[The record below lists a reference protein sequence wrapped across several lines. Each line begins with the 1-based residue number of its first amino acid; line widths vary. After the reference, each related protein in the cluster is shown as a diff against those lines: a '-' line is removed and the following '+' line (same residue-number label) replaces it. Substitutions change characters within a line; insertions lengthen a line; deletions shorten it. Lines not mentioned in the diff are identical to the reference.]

1 MDSEDFRARAD
12 LDADLLKAWIEAG
25 WLTPA
30 SLEGIRYFSEVDLAK
45 SALIK
50 DLQDDFGIN
59 SDGIAVVLHLIDQV
73 YGLRLALAVL
83 ISALSAQPTDLRLR
97 IASDVRTAL
106 DERTHQPR
114 SPETKPAS
122 GNSRADM
129 GPRCR
134 ERRFT

>member
-1 MDSEDFRARAD
+1 MDSEDFRVRAD
-12 LDADLLKAWIEAG
+12 LDADLLEAWIQAG

-59 SDGIAVVLHLIDQV
+59 SDGIDVVLHLIDQV
-73 YGLRLALAVL
+73 HGLRLALAVL

-106 DERTHQPR
+106 DERTQSRP
-114 SPETKPAS
+114 PEAKPAS
-122 GNSRADM
+122 GNSRADI

>member
-12 LDADLLKAWIEAG
+12 LDADLLEAWIEAG

-73 YGLRLALAVL
+73 HGLRLALAVL

-106 DERTHQPR
+106 DERTQSR
-114 SPETKPAS
+114 SPEAKPAS
-122 GNSRADM
+122 GNSRADI
-129 GPRCR
+129 GQRCR

>member
-12 LDADLLKAWIEAG
+12 LDADILKAWIEAG

-30 SLEGIRYFSEVDLAK
+30 SLEGIGYFSEVDLAK

-83 ISALSAQPTDLRLR
+83 ISALSARPTDLRLR

-106 DERTHQPR
+106 DERTQPR